1 MQCHLYFS
9 QWEGKVTTQH
19 TIIIVL
25 LPQSEPSAAYL
36 ILVLSC
42 LFMIEK
48 YGANRM
54 QQVTVV
60 AQLLLQK
67 QNQNIKRFH

>member
-1 MQCHLYFS
+1 
-9 QWEGKVTTQH
+9 
-19 TIIIVL
+19 
-25 LPQSEPSAAYL
+25 
-36 ILVLSC
+36 LSC

>member
-1 MQCHLYFS
+1 M
-9 QWEGKVTTQH
+9 
-19 TIIIVL
+19 L
-25 LPQSEPSAAYL
+25 LPQSESSAATL
-36 ILVLSC
+36 ILVSNSQTSSGMYKTILSC